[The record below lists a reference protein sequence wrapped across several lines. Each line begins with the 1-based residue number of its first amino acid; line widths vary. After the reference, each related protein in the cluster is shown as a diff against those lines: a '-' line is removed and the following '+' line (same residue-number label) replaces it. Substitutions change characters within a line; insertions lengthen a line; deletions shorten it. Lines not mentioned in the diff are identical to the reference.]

1 MTEKKCPV
9 CGSNEIYLNI
19 KKRKITDPFGGER
32 EINVNVYSCKICG
45 TVGDFFNENDRI
57 ISNAIS
63 FLNDKSVKN
72 IIDFLTNSGFKL
84 AAVEKALGLSQR
96 TLTKWKIG
104 ATKPSSS
111 SVALL
116 KLIKLFPWLLDVAD
130 SKYDETVATRIFI
143 EEFFVYFFNYDKLLT
158 AVTEDTC
165 LLMGKKSNKSDISVV
180 CGYGS
185 DPLIEIQ

>member
-116 KLIKLFPWLLDVAD
+116 KLIKLFPWLLDVA
-130 SKYDETVATRIFI
+130 TVNKMRLLGREYLLKNFCIF
-143 EEFFVYFFNYDKLLT
+143 
-158 AVTEDTC
+158 
-165 LLMGKKSNKSDISVV
+165 SN
-180 CGYGS
+180 
-185 DPLIEIQ
+185 

>member
-19 KKRKITDPFGGER
+19 KKRKITDSFGGEK
-32 EINVNVYSCKICG
+32 EITVNVYSCIICG
-45 TVGDFFNENDRI
+45 TAGDFFNENDRV

-63 FLNDKSVKN
+63 SLNEKSVKN

-116 KLIKLFPWLLDVAD
+116 KFIKLFPWLLEVAD
-130 SKYDETVATRIFI
+130 SKYDATVAKRIFI
-143 EEFFVYFFNYDKLLT
+143 EEFFVYFSNYDEFLT
-158 AVTEDTC
+158 ALTEDSC
-165 LLMGKKSNKSDISVV
+165 LLMGKKSNKSDASVV
-180 CGYGS
+180 CSYGS